1 MKRRLAPILTISIG
15 IILVASIAY
24 AAADRKKHIKQVNQ
38 PTDPNHEEEVLLKEL
53 IQSVDYPEKKAPAIV
68 NAEKV
73 IVKKADKTQ
82 DLLDLSN

>member
-1 MKRRLAPILTISIG
+1 MKRRLTPILTISIG

-24 AAADRKKHIKQVNQ
+24 AAADREKRIKQVNQ
-38 PTDPNHEEEVLLKEL
+38 PTDPNHEEEMLIREL
-53 IQSVDYPEKKAPAIV
+53 IQSVDDQEKKAPAIV

-73 IVKKADKTQ
+73 VVKKADKSQ